1 MKIKSKKINLIII
14 LKVRIINKHF
24 KIKLIEMHTC
34 NIIQA
39 TLKTKCLKLIFK
51 IMMIW

>member
-1 MKIKSKKINLIII
+1 
-14 LKVRIINKHF
+14 
-24 KIKLIEMHTC
+24 MHTC